1 MRRLLT
7 LPLALALLAA
17 AGCGGDDDSTTI
29 RLLIPDNN
37 IRVEGVEC
45 AGATPFE
52 RVHRGTRFTIDDGA
66 GEVLVEGELP
76 AGVSENADP
85 SVDWGVERIP
95 TNCVMELDVDLPER
109 PRYRLRVDGEPPLPF
124 DSSVVAGDAP
134 VQLSL
139 AG

>member
-1 MRRLLT
+1 MRRLL
-7 LPLALALLAA
+7 ALTVIALA
-17 AGCGGDDDSTTI
+17 AGCGDDDSTTI
-29 RLLIPDNN
+29 RLVIPDNN

-52 RVHRGTRFTIDDGA
+52 RVHRGTPFTIDDGA

-76 AGVSENADP
+76 AGVSENVDP

-109 PRYRLRVDGEPPLPF
+109 ARYRLRVADEPPLAF
-124 DSSVVAGDAP
+124 ESSVVAGDAP

-139 AG
+139 SG